1 MVPPKNKCELKDYLD
16 EEPEGQ
22 FPLVYTL
29 RIGRVFCA
37 ISALEQS
44 TYGTLMVYANGE
56 TFEKLHGQLRHSSFG
71 QLVQRLAEKGVEGR
85 NLRYL

>member
-16 EEPEGQ
+16 EEPEGE

-29 RIGRVFCA
+29 QIGRVFCA

-56 TFEKLHGQLRHSSFG
+56 TFEKLHRQLRRSSFG
-71 QLVQRLAEKGVEGR
+71 QLVRRLAEKGVEGR
-85 NLRYL
+85 NLR